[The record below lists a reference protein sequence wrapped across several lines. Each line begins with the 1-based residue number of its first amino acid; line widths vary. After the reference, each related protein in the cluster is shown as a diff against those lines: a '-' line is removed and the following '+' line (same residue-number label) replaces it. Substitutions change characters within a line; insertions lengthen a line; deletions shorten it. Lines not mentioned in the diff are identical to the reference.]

1 MVRVYYDA
9 DADLRVLSDKTI
21 AVIGYGNQGRAQA
34 LNMRDSGLRVI
45 VGNIRDE
52 SWERA
57 VEDGFE
63 VHPISE
69 ASELAEVIL
78 FLLPDEVQPEVYN
91 REVRNGLR
99 AGKALVFAHGYAI
112 HYGFIEPPR
121 YVDLLLLA
129 PRMIGT
135 YVRELFLRG
144 SGAPA
149 FISVGQ
155 DASGEGLRRVLA
167 LAKAIGATRV
177 GAMEVSFA
185 DEVELDH
192 FSEHYTVPVIFRAIQ
207 LGFEALVEEG
217 YPPEAV
223 LLEMYASGELAEVFR
238 AAARI
243 GLYKQMSL
251 HSRTSQY
258 GTLTYGSRV
267 MPDSAKGVIK
277 EVIREIKTGR
287 FAREWQLEQQAGYPM
302 FKKLKEEAL
311 RHPLNE
317 AEERLRRMIR
327 IEA

>member
-1 MVRVYYDA
+1 MVKVYYDA
-9 DADLRVLSDKTI
+9 DADLKVISDKTI
-21 AVIGYGNQGRAQA
+21 AVVGYGNQGRAQA
-34 LNMRDSGLRVI
+34 LNMRDSGLNVI
-45 VGNIRDE
+45 VGSIRDE
-52 SWERA
+52 SWDRA
-57 VEDGFE
+57 VEDGFK
-63 VHPISE
+63 VYPISR
-69 ASELAEVIL
+69 ASELAEIIL

-91 REVRNGLR
+91 REVKENLSK
-99 AGKALVFAHGYAI
+99 GKALVFAHGYTI
-112 HYGFIEPPR
+112 HYGFIKPPR
-121 YVDLLLLA
+121 DVDILLLA

-135 YVRELFLRG
+135 YVRELFQRG

-177 GAMEVSFA
+177 GVMELSFA
-185 DEVELDH
+185 EEAELDH

-217 YPPEAV
+217 YTPEAV

-238 AAARI
+238 AAAKM

-251 HSRTSQY
+251 HSTTSQY
-258 GTLTYGSRV
+258 GTLTYSSRV
-267 MPDSAKGVIK
+267 MPDSAKGMIK

-302 FKKLKEEAL
+302 FRRLKEEAL
-311 RHPLNE
+311 RHPINE
-317 AEERLRRMIR
+317 VEERLRRMIR
-327 IEA
+327 IEL